1 MKENSF
7 DSSPMNNEKKQGSAL
22 KVPKT
27 LAHVKPVKKIVS
39 KKIVKNDKVYTRQV
53 EVSYPPAP
61 PRDISRDE
69 YKKMQQKQQKK
80 SDIKVSKKITED
92 IVELQSK
99 EDGTKSDINDDFIDS
114 QKDDYTK
121 SVSLNSSG
129 SDINQDE
136 MLVGEN
142 SDDDN
147 LSQLPS
153 RVANIKVVKKLDRQS
168 FPLKEDILQHL
179 TIEEQKEIR
188 DSIKALTLH
197 KEV

>member
-1 MKENSF
+1 
-7 DSSPMNNEKKQGSAL
+7 
-22 KVPKT
+22 
-27 LAHVKPVKKIVS
+27 
-39 KKIVKNDKVYTRQV
+39 
-53 EVSYPPAP
+53 
-61 PRDISRDE
+61 
-69 YKKMQQKQQKK
+69 MQQKQQKK

-179 TIEEQKEIR
+179 TIEEQREIR